1 MGRSWCGRAQQGET
15 MPALMDPNA
24 ELHLRVV
31 RDGEAAEPVLLLE
44 AAEEDLL
51 PEAPPVAPVTAMTH
65 VQFHATMTTVAGTSA
80 LVTGALE
87 MLIRADDTW
96 RLSVSRKGAGTLVR
110 TGDGSECIA
119 DVWRQLH
126 TDLGLDLSPDHGG
139 STAAP

>member
-1 MGRSWCGRAQQGET
+1 
-15 MPALMDPNA
+15 MPALMDRNA

-31 RDGEAAEPVLLLE
+31 RDGEAAEPLVCLVE
-44 AAEEDLL
+44 GAEEDLL
-51 PEAPPVAPVTAMTH
+51 SEAPPVEPVTAMTH
-65 VQFHATMTTVAGTSA
+65 VQFHATMTTAAGTST

-110 TGDGSECIA
+110 TGDGSDRIA

-126 TDLGLDLSPDHGG
+126 TDLDSSPEHQ
-139 STAAP
+139 SRTAAP